1 MICGINFKDYYKILI
16 NFTELDNIELIN
28 HQYSELMIHNY

>member
-16 NFTELDNIELIN
+16 NITKLNNIELIN
-28 HQYSELMIHNY
+28 QYYELMIHNFF